1 MPRIQLNLEALK
13 AARAE
18 LAAIESERRTIDAD
32 LAEAQSAL
40 ERARSAGASE
50 NVTVPLERR
59 IEAARERRNGAIR
72 QRTQLSGRIDELAGG
87 LLQGRDPSQMI
98 EALDARHP
106 IALLPVRLETRYV
119 PVLAPTSLR
128 IRVYPDDLNT
138 IEHVPALTPE
148 ESEKGRAY
156 WEARFAHGDNEAA
169 RLLRDL
175 TVVFGRGRA
184 AMIVRVLTP
193 LNPLPGEG
201 VEADPAFPET
211 DTIDARA
218 KATRAVLLPDRWC
231 AIGYA
236 APRREVFRI
245 WGNRIPDEL
254 LLSPDWLATDNPETL
269 LGGDRAWMID
279 FDAALAKGMA
289 LQITQQE
296 LNAQALQQ
304 HGVPFNLATGTLER
318 LIVVGVEWTKTAEES
333 AADLTDLLAAHRD
346 STGLGFAVLGT
357 PTNNTESQASG
368 YSPSEERTTD
378 AAPAAAASGE
388 KDALQLLTWAL
399 GIAPEALPA
408 DNITGA
414 HLADQRT
421 ALHMMNA
428 LWRGTFGHYLF
439 TLWNPDFSDDED
451 AVPEDA

>member
-1 MPRIQLNLEALK
+1 MPRIQLNLDALT

-18 LAAIESERRTIDAD
+18 LDALESERRTIDAD
-32 LAEAQSAL
+32 LTDAQSTL
-40 ERARSAGASE
+40 ERTRSAGASP
-50 NVTVPLERR
+50 NVTVPLEGR
-59 IEAARERRNGAIR
+59 IEAARARRNEALR
-72 QRTQLSGRIDELAGG
+72 QRAQLSARIDDLAAG

-98 EALDARHP
+98 EALDGRHP

-156 WEARFAHGDNEAA
+156 WDARFAHADNEAA

-193 LNPLPGEG
+193 LNAVPAEG
-201 VEADPAFPET
+201 AEAHPTFPET
-211 DTIDARA
+211 ETIDARA

-279 FDAALAKGMA
+279 FDAALANGMA

-296 LNAQALQQ
+296 LNAQALHQ

-333 AADLTDLLAAHRD
+333 VAGLTDLLAAHRD
-346 STGLGFAVLGT
+346 STGLAFAELGT
-357 PTNNTESQASG
+357 PTNNTESQPSG
-368 YSPSEERTTD
+368 YSPAEERSAAV
-378 AAPAAAASGE
+378 AAPAAAAERRTRCNCSRGRS
-388 KDALQLLTWAL
+388 ASHPTHSRQTTS
-399 GIAPEALPA
+399 PA
-408 DNITGA
+408 RISPINGRRCT
-414 HLADQRT
+414 
-421 ALHMMNA
+421 
-428 LWRGTFGHYLF
+428 
-439 TLWNPDFSDDED
+439 
-451 AVPEDA
+451 